1 MSESVEIL
9 SGCFNNE
16 YVVTR
21 AVCVMTAVLFGAAL
35 LGAAGPATVRLPGR
49 STALGRQAAGAGR
62 SDLDAFMER
71 VLARR
76 DENWK
81 KLQQYVLDERER
93 MEVRGPGDAPIWG
106 EVRDYTWYLQDG
118 FFVRSPVK
126 INGVL
131 VVESERRKYEQDY
144 LRRAKERD
152 KRRGRGGPPSAA
164 PTDAPAPSDPT
175 DVQSF
180 ILQTRQPQF
189 VDSAYF
195 LRFKFEPSKYALV
208 GHETFEGRD
217 VLRIEYYPA
226 RLFAHEQDQQE
237 RRRQQ
242 NQTSRSKDENAA
254 VERMLN
260 KVSLVTIW
268 VEPTSYQIVKYT
280 FDNVNLEFLPAAWL
294 VHMDDAKAVM
304 TMSQPMPDVWLPRD
318 VNMQLSATLAIGSF
332 DIRYHLDYQ
341 NYRKAE
347 TSSRIKKIGG
357 EWP

>member
-1 MSESVEIL
+1 
-9 SGCFNNE
+9 
-16 YVVTR
+16 
-21 AVCVMTAVLFGAAL
+21 MTGVI
-35 LGAAGPATVRLPGR
+35 LGASLLAAAGTGFPG
-49 STALGRQAAGAGR
+49 LGRQAGQPGR
-62 SDLDAFMER
+62 SDLDLFMEK
-71 VLARR
+71 VLASR

-93 MEVRGPGDAPIWG
+93 MEVRGLGDMPIWG
-106 EVRDYTWYLQDG
+106 EVRDFTWYLQDG

-126 INGVL
+126 VNGA
-131 VVESERRKYEQDY
+131 VVPETDRRKYEQDY

-152 KRRGRGGPPSAA
+152 KRRGRGGAPPAA
-164 PTDAPAPSDPT
+164 PDAPAAPDQT

-195 LRFKFEPSKYALV
+195 LKFKFEPSKYALV
-208 GHETFEGRD
+208 GHEIFEGRD

-226 RLFAHEQDQQE
+226 RLFTHEQDQQE

-242 NQTSRSKDENAA
+242 NQPSRSRDEDAA
-254 VERMLN
+254 IERMMN

-268 VEPTSYQIVKYT
+268 VEPKSYQIVKYT

-294 VHMDDAKAVM
+294 LHADDAKAVM
-304 TMSQPMPDVWLPRD
+304 TMSQPFPDVWLPRD
-318 VNMQLSATLAIGSF
+318 VNMLVSATLAIGSF
-332 DIRYHLDYQ
+332 DIRYRLDYQ

-347 TSSRIKKIGG
+347 TSSRIRKIGG
-357 EWP
+357 GRP